1 MLKLN
6 NLVSSGRSRKRVGRG
21 GARGATCGRGFGGQ
35 KARTGAGVGVL
46 FEGGQMPLIRRLPKR
61 GFNNA
66 VFATSYEIVNLI
78 QLESAFKDN
87 EAVTPETLHA
97 KGLID
102 CACSRVKVLGN
113 GELKKKLQVKVHAF
127 SGHAR
132 DVIEK
137 CGGEAVVIEER

>member
-6 NLVSSGRSRKRVGRG
+6 NLTSSGKSRKRVGRG
-21 GARGATCGRGFGGQ
+21 GARGATSGRGFGGQ

-61 GFNNA
+61 GFSNKP
-66 VFATSYEIVNLI
+66 FATSYEIVNLV

-97 KGLID
+97 HGLID
-102 CACSRVKVLGN
+102 CTRSRVKVLGN
-113 GELKKKLQVKVHAF
+113 GELRKKLQIKAHAF
-127 SGHAR
+127 SSHAR